1 MRYMKVKWRSIE
13 LTCSYR
19 SNCTLDSGV
28 ESFSSIPRL
37 HHLLHQPIVMVIDA
51 KQRD

>member
-37 HHLLHQPIVMVIDA
+37 HHLLANQLILNYLLIN
-51 KQRD
+51 K